1 VFKDLL
7 WSRSFWARQAVV
19 DAVFARVEINHHLA
33 LPKALLAGVVL

>member
-1 VFKDLL
+1 
-7 WSRSFWARQAVV
+7 VV